1 MGESERRG
9 DSPLDQRRSSSS
21 AVCRFC
27 TLHRRNRRI
36 SQVPRQLLAECAKT
50 AQAHFLFR
58 QMIAKSLRGRRVHN
72 RIASWSVGVH
82 VDRGT
87 APPLLNSRLDECGV
101 AGSFRRRGSSMSY
114 QAPHQVTS
122 RATLSSATVEELLAD
137 PSRTRGLV
145 LESVPELLTQ
155 VASRVASLKTLEGAL
170 LALMAS
176 QRVANGGARN
186 AGSALLGAAELAK
199 LLGVPESWV
208 REQARL
214 GNLPSFKLGHYV
226 RFRIE
231 EVERFLAQRASQA
244 A

>member
-1 MGESERRG
+1 M
-9 DSPLDQRRSSSS
+9 
-21 AVCRFC
+21 
-27 TLHRRNRRI
+27 
-36 SQVPRQLLAECAKT
+36 
-50 AQAHFLFR
+50 
-58 QMIAKSLRGRRVHN
+58 
-72 RIASWSVGVH
+72 
-82 VDRGT
+82 
-87 APPLLNSRLDECGV
+87 
-101 AGSFRRRGSSMSY
+101 
-114 QAPHQVTS
+114 
-122 RATLSSATVEELLAD
+122 SSATIEELLTD

-170 LALMAS
+170 LALMLS

-186 AGSALLGAAELAK
+186 VGSALLAAPELAK
-199 LLGVPESWV
+199 LFCVPESWV

-231 EVERFLAQRASQA
+231 EVERYLTERANQA